1 MSNNDETAFRA
12 SLSQFRWA
20 RGNNDDSQQTQTD
33 SAKPESIQ
41 QNVQLDELICA
52 AEELLGFGACLL
64 GAATCFFVAFL
75 TLPWLALKPGK
86 FALAL
91 GSLLMVSLSRTPAST
106 ATHIPVGSVL
116 IGPVNQIKHLFQR
129 PSALLGGLLWLA
141 RPSAL
146 LGGLLWLALT
156 LYFSLG
162 SPSYFGALI
171 SAIVQIIALLSYIAA
186 YFPGGTQTL
195 RFGGQM
201 ALHQPRDRPARSKF
215 RAVKNPRTR
224 DPPYPRPNPFYTQKM
239 LRNLPKNRAL
249 ASLPLRRVS
258 TLSAPRKAAEE
269 ISRDWKETTADEF
282 NAAVDA
288 ASQAFKTWSKTS
300 ILTRQRAVME
310 LQHLVRKHAPSIA
323 QSIVL
328 EQGKTFGSIKTGD
341 VTRGLQVVESAC
353 AITSNLLGEKLEV
366 SKDMDTETRR
376 LPLGV
381 CASVAPFNFP
391 AMIPLWTIPMAVA
404 TGNTLV
410 LKPSERDP
418 GAAMIIAELCERAGI
433 PPGVLNVVH
442 GTVPTVNAICDHPAI
457 KAISF
462 VGGDKA
468 GRHIFER
475 GTMNGKRVQSN
486 LGAKNHGV
494 ILPDGMGVVIFP
506 FRVSK
511 SLLQQNKNLALNS
524 IIGAAFGAAGQRCMA
539 LSVAVFVGTAQS
551 WLPELVERAEKLKVN
566 GGFEPAVPL
575 ISPHAKSR
583 VESIIASV
591 TEEGGK
597 ILLDGRGIKVSGY
610 ENGNF
615 VGPTVVEA
623 VRDMRAYKAD
633 TLDDALAIVNANKYG
648 NGAAIFTQSGA
659 SARKFETEVV
669 GQEDTL
675 AIVRQKLGRPLTL
688 SEKILYGHLDDPV
701 NQDISRGIILENYAF
716 PGGLVIGTDS
726 HTPNAGGLGMIA
738 CGVGGAGAVDV
749 MAGVP
754 WELKCPKVIGRQL
767 DWQDWRMDYSQRI
780 LTVKGGTGAIVE
792 YTGPGVASLSCAGM
806 ATICNMGAE
815 IGATSSIFPYNERM
829 GNYLWATKRGDIAE
843 YAKSFQH
850 NLRPDKGV
858 EYDRRIEINLTELE
872 PHINGPF
879 TPDLAIPIS
888 QFARQ
893 SRKITG
899 LLSSR

>member
-20 RGNNDDSQQTQTD
+20 RGNNDDSQQTQTAPNPNPF
-33 SAKPESIQ
+33 SRMYNSMSSYVPLRS
-41 QNVQLDELICA
+41 DERSN
-52 AEELLGFGACLL
+52 EEEAYFALSRWERFWGMSSRCSYMLLC
-64 GAATCFFVAFL
+64 CVPHP
-75 TLPWLALKPGK
+75 PWLALKPGK
-86 FALAL
+86 FALAFSL
-91 GSLLMVSLSRTPAST
+91 GSLLVMF
-106 ATHIPVGSVL
+106 GFCVL
-116 IGPVNQIKHLFQR
+116 IGPVNQIKHLLSKDRLPF
-129 PSALLGGLLWLA
+129 SAAYFGSLG
-141 RPSAL
+141 
-146 LGGLLWLALT
+146 LT

-186 YFPGGTQTL
+186 YFPGGIQTL

-201 ALHQPRDRPARSKF
+201 ALRGAETNHETARLGPSSAPLKS
-215 RAVKNPRTR
+215 RTR
-224 DPPYPRPNPFYTQKM
+224 DLHLILDQTPSTQKNAAKPTQEPCT
-239 LRNLPKNRAL
+239 R
-249 ASLPLRRVS
+249 
-258 TLSAPRKAAEE
+258 AAEE
-269 ISRDWKETTADEF
+269 ISRDWKGTSATGANTKLYIGGEFVESKAEKWIDVHDPSTQTVLTRVPETTADEF

-328 EQGKTFGSIKTGD
+328 EQGKTFGDAQGEHLLSAN
-341 VTRGLQVVESAC
+341 LVVESAC

-366 SKDMDTETRR
+366 SKDMDTET
-376 LPLGV
+376 GDYHW
-381 CASVAPFNFP
+381 AVAPFNFP

-494 ILPDGMGVVIFP
+494 ILPDA
-506 FRVSK
+506 
-511 SLLQQNKNLALNS
+511 NKNLALNS

-566 GGFEPAVPL
+566 GGFEPGADLGPL

-623 VRDMRAYKAD
+623 VRDMRAYKEEIFGPVLVCLRAD

-659 SARKFETEVV
+659 SARKFETEVEV
-669 GQEDTL
+669 GQVGVNVPIPVPL
-675 AIVRQKLGRPLTL
+675 PMFSWSGNKASFLG
-688 SEKILYGHLDDPV
+688 
-701 NQDISRGIILENYAF
+701 DISFYGKS
-716 PGGLVIGTDS
+716 GLNFYTQTKTTTSLWRAEDATANKAS
-726 HTPNAGGLGMIA
+726 
-738 CGVGGAGAVDV
+738 VDMPV
-749 MAGVP
+749 M
-754 WELKCPKVIGRQL
+754 R
-767 DWQDWRMDYSQRI
+767 
-780 LTVKGGTGAIVE
+780 
-792 YTGPGVASLSCAGM
+792 
-806 ATICNMGAE
+806 
-815 IGATSSIFPYNERM
+815 
-829 GNYLWATKRGDIAE
+829 
-843 YAKSFQH
+843 
-850 NLRPDKGV
+850 
-858 EYDRRIEINLTELE
+858 
-872 PHINGPF
+872 
-879 TPDLAIPIS
+879 
-888 QFARQ
+888 
-893 SRKITG
+893 
-899 LLSSR
+899 